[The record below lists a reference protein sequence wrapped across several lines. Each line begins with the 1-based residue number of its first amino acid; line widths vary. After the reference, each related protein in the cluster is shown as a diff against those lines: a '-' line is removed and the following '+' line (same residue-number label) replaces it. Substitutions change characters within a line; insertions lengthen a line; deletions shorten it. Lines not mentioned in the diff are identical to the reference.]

1 MYKCNKT
8 EYSNMF
14 TLTNYVFVLSRINNF
29 LVRTQLLYKFY
40 SDDCDTET
48 VKRISTDKISRNL
61 KL

>member
-1 MYKCNKT
+1 
-8 EYSNMF
+8 MF